1 VDAKSLGLAG
11 VQAIGVSGTDIGSG
25 SATTSVQQIVNDSTN
40 VASLAVAGY
49 TDFYFRGPGFSDND
63 AVKVSVSINGV
74 ADTDTLVA
82 NINAAIEAA
91 GNGGTQAAA
100 AFKAANI
107 RASIVTDS
115 DGKQRLAFSSSDAAF
130 QVAAGDKMANALMG
144 NFAAGATG
152 YALDHTVTSGT
163 NAAADAT
170 IFNAASD
177 QKVIV
182 RFSGASLASPVDI
195 ELNITAG
202 STTVGQVITDLGNQ
216 IASNTALQAAGI
228 TLATHAD
235 GTPLSFTS
243 KRGEIFEVQ
252 VSGDTANRLGLGTWR
267 ALDPVTGGFDYTSIT
282 GSGATFAAATTQ
294 TLEFSIAGGT
304 KQSVTINAGE
314 ATTVAQAVAYLNN
327 AFMSNSVLRAA
338 GLVASNSGGQI
349 KIDSTNGTY
358 FRINGLA
365 AGAVN
370 ELGFGASGVASAA
383 GYSST
388 ITTKHTFNAG
398 GSSVTALGTNGDVFS
413 FQAIRNGGDDQTV
426 TISATDA
433 DGTQHSLAVVLR
445 NDSSVRN
452 ATSLDDALDA
462 INSALQQS
470 NDSTLKRIVAVKEI
484 NAAGTAEGIRFLS
497 DLPSFKVSIGTNT
510 GGVGLRDDASG
521 GPVQGVVVDSE
532 VSSGG
537 SNVAVDTQAG
547 AEAAVTA
554 LAKAVEILGQAQAV
568 VGKGQNQFN
577 FAISLAQTQLNNLAA
592 SESRIRDADLAAEA
606 ANLTKAQILQQAGI
620 AALAQANVAP
630 QAVLSLLR
638 G

>member
-1 VDAKSLGLAG
+1 
-11 VQAIGVSGTDIGSG
+11 
-25 SATTSVQQIVNDSTN
+25 
-40 VASLAVAGY
+40 
-49 TDFYFRGPGFSDND
+49 
-63 AVKVSVSINGV
+63 
-74 ADTDTLVA
+74 
-82 NINAAIEAA
+82 
-91 GNGGTQAAA
+91 
-100 AFKAANI
+100 
-107 RASIVTDS
+107 
-115 DGKQRLAFSSSDAAF
+115 
-130 QVAAGDKMANALMG
+130 
-144 NFAAGATG
+144 
-152 YALDHTVTSGT
+152 
-163 NAAADAT
+163 
-170 IFNAASD
+170 
-177 QKVIV
+177 
-182 RFSGASLASPVDI
+182 
-195 ELNITAG
+195 
-202 STTVGQVITDLGNQ
+202 
-216 IASNTALQAAGI
+216 
-228 TLATHAD
+228 
-235 GTPLSFTS
+235 
-243 KRGEIFEVQ
+243 
-252 VSGDTANRLGLGTWR
+252 
-267 ALDPVTGGFDYTSIT
+267 
-282 GSGATFAAATTQ
+282 
-294 TLEFSIAGGT
+294 
-304 KQSVTINAGE
+304 
-314 ATTVAQAVAYLNN
+314 
-327 AFMSNSVLRAA
+327 
-338 GLVASNSGGQI
+338 VASNSGGQI

-370 ELGFGASGVASAA
+370 ELGFGASGVASVA

-398 GSSVTALGTNGDVFS
+398 GSSVTALGTNNDVFS